1 MTMTTTPPTP
11 NTRYS
16 TASIA
21 LHWATVL
28 LFIAVYVLINLADGF
43 PRGSPERQAARDWH
57 GMFGLLI
64 FALVWLR
71 IALRVLG
78 TTPPIQP
85 PPSALMEKLAKL
97 GHLALYVLM
106 VALPMVG
113 WLMLSAKGKPIPFF
127 GLELPALLAPNKELG
142 HTIEEIHEFG
152 GNLGYFLIGGHAVAA
167 LFHHYVVKDNT
178 LLRMSLFT
186 RRT

>member
-1 MTMTTTPPTP
+1 MTMTTPNPNI

-21 LHWATVL
+21 MHWAMVL

-43 PRGSPERQAARDWH
+43 EKGSPQRQAARDWH

-78 TTPPIQP
+78 TTP
-85 PPSALMEKLAKL
+85 ALWLEKLTKL
-97 GHLALYVLM
+97 GHLALYALM
-106 VALPMVG
+106 IALPLLG
-113 WLMLSAKGKPIPFF
+113 WLLLSARGKPIPFF
-127 GLELPALLAPNKELG
+127 GLELPALIAPDKPLG
-142 HTIEEIHEFG
+142 RTIKEIHEFG
-152 GNLGYFLIGGHAVAA
+152 GNLGYFLIGGHAIAA
-167 LFHHYVVKDNT
+167 LFHHYVLKDNT
-178 LLRMSLFT
+178 LLRMTGLT

>member
-1 MTMTTTPPTP
+1 MTTTPSP
-11 NTRYS
+11 NPRYS
-16 TASIA
+16 PSSLA
-21 LHWATVL
+21 LHWAMVL
-28 LFIAVYVLINLADGF
+28 LFMAVYVLINLAEGF
-43 PRGSPERQAARDWH
+43 EKGSPQRQAARDWH

-85 PPSALMEKLAKL
+85 PPSVLMEKLAKL
-97 GHLALYVLM
+97 GHLALYGLM
-106 VALPMVG
+106 VLLPLLG
-113 WLMLSAKGKPIPFF
+113 WLLLSARGKPIPFF
-127 GLELPALLAPNKELG
+127 GLELPALMAPDKGLG
-142 HTIEEIHEFG
+142 RTIKEIHELG
-152 GNLGYFLIGGHAVAA
+152 GNLGYLLIGGHAAAA

-186 RRT
+186 RQT